1 MITHL
6 LSLLRRFW
14 LLLVGILF
22 IVFIAAAF
30 FFGRHSVYQAHP
42 ELTGTE
48 QATAALTKVSKLIE
62 LPQGEVPQMA
72 TIEDAESVKTAQP
85 FLANAQNGDILIVYA
100 SAQTALLYRPST
112 NKLIAVGP
120 VDNSAQKEQIM
131 APAPEPVKAAT
142 STDHATT
149 TKSNN

>member
-1 MITHL
+1 MQSVLATI
-6 LSLLRRFW
+6 RRFLFP
-14 LLLVGILF
+14 LLIGSGIVLVLG
-22 IVFIAAAF
+22 AF
-30 FFGRHSVYQAHP
+30 FLGRYMVYQAHP
-42 ELTGTE
+42 ELSGQE
-48 QATAALTKVSKLIE
+48 KATAVLAKVEKLIE
-62 LPQGEVPQMA
+62 LPQGEAPQMA

-120 VDNSAQKEQIM
+120 VDNSAPKEQVSV
-131 APAPEPVKAAT
+131 PAPEPTAT